1 MWVKCSWDAQEID
14 GGLANDRG
22 KDPISTIIVTRWA
35 EQAVEF
41 GFSHRILKK
50 KFGNSGGMCWQT
62 SASRSCCPLKEN
74 GGDVIHMGFSKRGDL
89 REEENFLQITK
100 VFCDV
105 RDLWAKAG
113 NVLKSCGIV
122 RGIENSCGFC
132 ARCRFARGICRTATG
147 LAK

>member
-50 KFGNSGGMCWQT
+50 SLGIPVGCVGKLAQV
-62 SASRSCCPLKEN
+62 A
-74 GGDVIHMGFSKRGDL
+74 H
-89 REEENFLQITK
+89 
-100 VFCDV
+100 
-105 RDLWAKAG
+105 
-113 NVLKSCGIV
+113 VLH
-122 RGIENSCGFC
+122 
-132 ARCRFARGICRTATG
+132 
-147 LAK
+147 